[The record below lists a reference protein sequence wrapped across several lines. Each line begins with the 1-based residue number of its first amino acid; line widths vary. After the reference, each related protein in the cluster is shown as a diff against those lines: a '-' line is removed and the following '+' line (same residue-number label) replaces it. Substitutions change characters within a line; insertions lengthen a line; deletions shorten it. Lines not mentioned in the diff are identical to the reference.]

1 MTPDDAYVPLPVNP
15 FRRDVLVGKRL
26 IGCWCALGSPVTAE
40 ILGLAGFDW
49 LLLDSEHAL
58 NDVLTFVPQLMA
70 LKDSRSAPVVR
81 PAWNDPVLLKRL
93 LDAGFYNFLIP
104 YVSSREEAENAV
116 AALRYPP
123 RGIRGVSVSHRSNK
137 WGTIKDYHRIVDEQ
151 ICCIVQ
157 IEDRRSLE
165 NIDGICAVDGVDA
178 VFIGPS
184 DLSAGLGR
192 MLEPYH
198 HDVQDAILHIVA
210 RARAHGKSVGI
221 LAPQEADARRYL
233 DMGITVMA
241 VGSDNGLLRAASQA
255 LRDKFRQ

>member
-1 MTPDDAYVPLPVNP
+1 MPRDIYAPLPVNA
-15 FRRDVLVGKRL
+15 FRRDVLAGKRL

-81 PAWNDPVLLKRL
+81 PAWNDAVLIKRL
-93 LDAGFYNFLIP
+93 LDAGFFNFLIP
-104 YVSSREEAENAV
+104 YVTSREEAEHAV

-123 RGIRGVSVSHRSNK
+123 RGMRGVSVSHRGNK
-137 WGTIKDYHRIVDEQ
+137 WGTVKEYHAIVNDQ

-157 IEDRRSLE
+157 IEDRKGLE

-178 VFIGPS
+178 VFVGPS
-184 DLSAGLGR
+184 DLSAGLGH
-192 MLEPYH
+192 MLEPDH
-198 HDVQDAILHIVA
+198 PEVQDAIRHIVE
-210 RARAHGKSVGI
+210 RAKANGKAAGI
-221 LAPQEADARRYL
+221 LAPKEADARRYL
-233 DMGITVMA
+233 NMGVTVMA
-241 VGSDNGLLRAASQA
+241 VGSDNGLLRAAGQA
-255 LRDKFRQ
+255 LRDAFIK

>member
-1 MTPDDAYVPLPVNP
+1 MSSNAIYTPLPVNP
-15 FRRDVLVGKRL
+15 FRRDVLAGKRL

-49 LLLDSEHAL
+49 ILLDGEHAL

-70 LKDSRSAPVVR
+70 LKDSCSAPVVR

-104 YVSSREEAENAV
+104 YISSHEEAKNAV
-116 AALRYPP
+116 SALRYAPQ
-123 RGIRGVSVSHRSNK
+123 GIRGVSVSHRGNK
-137 WGTIKDYHRIVDEQ
+137 WGTVKDYHKIVNDQ

-157 IEDRRSLE
+157 IEDRKSLE
-165 NIDGICAVDGVDA
+165 DIDGICAVDGVDA

-184 DLSAGLGR
+184 DLSAGLGH
-192 MLEPYH
+192 MLEPNH
-198 HDVQDAILHIVA
+198 AEVQDAIRHIVE
-210 RARAHGKSVGI
+210 RAKAHGKSVGI
-221 LAPQEADARRYL
+221 LAPLETDARRYL
-233 DMGITVMA
+233 EMGITVTA

-255 LRDKFRQ
+255 LRDKFMR